1 MCDLDAITAL
11 LTRHSAT
18 QLTDPA
24 PMGDALA
31 QIMAAAENVPDHGK
45 LKPWRFK
52 IMTGDERL
60 VLGNLMA
67 ESLRGRLVDMPS
79 AQRDSECAKEQ
90 AKPLRAPMI
99 IAVAA
104 HLTPIAKIPDIE
116 QIIAAGCA
124 AHAMLLAA
132 HALGFGGQWK
142 TGPAARDGHV
152 KRGLGFEVTDEI
164 VGFIYLGS
172 IAN

>member
-1 MCDLDAITAL
+1 MDAIEAL
-11 LTRHSAT
+11 LTRHSAV

-24 PMGDALA
+24 PSGTEL
-31 QIMAAAENVPDHGK
+31 QNILAAASNVPDHGK

-60 VLGNLMA
+60 ILGNLLA
-67 ESLRGRLVDMPS
+67 ESLRGRLVDVPS
-79 AQRDSECAKEQ
+79 AQRDSECAKEKTK
-90 AKPLRAPMI
+90 ALRAPMI
-99 IAVAA
+99 IAIAA

-142 TGPAARDGHV
+142 TGPAARDENV
-152 KRGLGFEVTDEI
+152 KRGLGFDATDEI

-172 IAN
+172 IAGIA